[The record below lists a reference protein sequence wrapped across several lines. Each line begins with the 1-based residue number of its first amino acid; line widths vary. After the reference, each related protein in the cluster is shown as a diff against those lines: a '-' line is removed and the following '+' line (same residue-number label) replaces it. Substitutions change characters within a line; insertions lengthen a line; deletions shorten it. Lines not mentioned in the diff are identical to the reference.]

1 MTELAAILAAAN
13 ITKAL
18 IVDDAFDEIPLAS
31 DLSIDGEQWT
41 HFFDD
46 LSGPQETALTTV
58 FPDYDDMEGEDLQ
71 NSDAFVRCLWANK
84 DSIAPNLSRALFAR
98 YRADMQADM
107 DHLNALE
114 ALLEEGGLACKRA
127 GRNFVADV
135 ADADIV
141 VMDLYLCSAQRNDD
155 IKVSISGL
163 AKAIDLRKA
172 KPPLVILM
180 SRSHRLEDKR
190 AEFRE
195 GTKLFEST
203 FRILVKADIQVDG
216 VVQRTVGRL
225 ATHYQKSLRL
235 SEFVCAWED
244 GLDAAKGRTT
254 ELIRKLGLSDLAQI
268 NHLLLSSEGEPMG
281 SYLVDVF
288 DKVLQHEIE
297 ANANII
303 GTALA
308 LNQLDTSK
316 FPAPFI
322 PGANDL
328 LELVEH
334 SLFHHRARLKL
345 PGAIDSSVS
354 FGDVLRRK
362 LPAPV
367 AAPAV
372 AADPVA
378 AAPVTAVATTA
389 GAPTTAEIAT
399 PSVLPDITDNM
410 VMAVLSPA
418 CDLQHGQLKRVLLL
432 VGELHTL
439 KTEVW
444 SAKVDGARTPVFD
457 MGDGIRR
464 WIKWDVKHVHMLSH
478 AELNA
483 ILHSEY
489 PVFERVARLR
499 DLHALELQ
507 QKLLSSMGRVG
518 LAAPMPATH
527 AVRIEAFTVG
537 EDKKLRKLEIS
548 SLADGG
554 VCFIG
559 RTTDGDKPHEKL
571 VLTERACEDI
581 CRAIDQVDPETVHAK
596 SKDILRAVQKSNV
609 LLQTLEHGITIANA
623 GNEKFIEFKSSNGA
637 TQGLIARNRKQ
648 IETLALVGKDLQFS
662 GLVLIA
668 HDGSSEEP
676 EPAEEEAAPD
686 EQSAAEAPH
695 AGDQA

>member
-1 MTELAAILAAAN
+1 MTELAAILATAK

-18 IVDDAFDEIPLAS
+18 IVDDAIDEIPRAI

-46 LSGPQETALTTV
+46 LRGSDEAAV
-58 FPDYDDMEGEDLQ
+58 KAAFPDYDDVDGEDLQ
-71 NSDAFVRCLWANK
+71 KSDAFVAYLWVNK
-84 DSIAPNLSRALFAR
+84 DKIAPKLSQALFGR
-98 YRADMQADM
+98 YQADMQADM
-107 DHLNALE
+107 AHLDTLKGVLE
-114 ALLEEGGLACKRA
+114 GAGLTCKRV
-127 GRNFVADV
+127 GRNFVADA
-135 ADADIV
+135 ADADIIF
-141 VMDLYLCSAQRNDD
+141 MDLFLCSAQRPED
-155 IKVSISGL
+155 IKVSIDGL
-163 AKAIDLRKA
+163 AKAIELRKT

-180 SRSHRLEDKR
+180 SRSHRLEEKR

-195 GTKLFEST
+195 RTKLFEST

-216 VVQRTVGRL
+216 VVLRTVGRL
-225 ATHYQKSLRL
+225 ATHYQKSLKL
-235 SEFVCAWED
+235 SEFVCAWAD
-244 GLDAAKGRTT
+244 GLDAAKDRTT

-268 NHLLLSSEGEPMG
+268 NHLLLSAEGEPMG

-303 GTALA
+303 NTALA

-334 SLFHHRARLKL
+334 SLFHHQARLKL

-362 LPAPV
+362 PQAPAAALV
-367 AAPAV
+367 AA
-372 AADPVA
+372 
-378 AAPVTAVATTA
+378 TA
-389 GAPTTAEIAT
+389 GAPAPAEA
-399 PSVLPDITDNM
+399 PKPALLPDITSNM

-418 CDLQHGQLKRVLLL
+418 CDLQRGQLKRVLLL
-432 VGELHTL
+432 VGELVTL
-439 KTEVW
+439 KTELW

-478 AELNA
+478 AELNN
-483 ILHSEY
+483 ILHPDHPS
-489 PVFERVARLR
+489 FEKVARLR

-507 QKLLSSMGRVG
+507 QKLLASMGRVG

-527 AVRIEAFTVG
+527 TVRIEAFTVTH
-537 EDKKLRKLEIS
+537 DKTLRKLEIA
-548 SLADGG
+548 SLADGA

-559 RTTDGDKPHEKL
+559 RTADGEKPKEKL

-581 CRAIDQVDPETVHAK
+581 CRAIDLVDPETVHDK
-596 SKDILRAVQKSNV
+596 SKDILKTIQKSNV

-623 GNEKFIEFKSSNGA
+623 NSDRFIEFKSSDGA
-637 TQGLIARNRKQ
+637 VQGLIARNRKQ
-648 IETLALVGKDLQFS
+648 IETLTLSSKDLQCS

-668 HDGSSEEP
+668 LDGSNEES
-676 EPAEEEAAPD
+676 EPAEGEAVAN
-686 EQSAAEAPH
+686 EQPAVVPS
-695 AGDQA
+695 

>member
-1 MTELAAILAAAN
+1 MTDLADILAAAN
-13 ITKAL
+13 ITTAL
-18 IVDDAFDEIPLAS
+18 IVDDAIDEIPLAA
-31 DLSIDGEQWT
+31 DLSSDGEQWT

-46 LSGPQETALTTV
+46 LSEPEIEALTTA
-58 FPDYDDMEGEDLQ
+58 FPDYATTEAEDLQ
-71 NSDAFVRCLWANK
+71 KSDRFVQCLWENK
-84 DSIAPNLSRALFAR
+84 DAIAPLLTRYLFER
-98 YRADMQADM
+98 YRADMHADM
-107 DHLNALE
+107 AHLTKLKGI
-114 ALLEEGGLACKRA
+114 LEEAGLICKRV
-127 GRNFVADV
+127 GRNYVADV
-135 ADADIV
+135 ADVDIIF
-141 VMDLYLCSAQRNDD
+141 MDLYLSSAQRPED
-155 IKVSISGL
+155 IKVSIDGL
-163 AKAIDLRKA
+163 AKAIELRKT

-180 SRSHRLEDKR
+180 SRSHRLEEKR

-195 GTKLFEST
+195 KTKLFEST
-203 FRILVKADIQVDG
+203 FRILAKADIQIDG

-225 ATHYQKSLRL
+225 ATHYQKSLKL
-235 SEFVCAWED
+235 SEFVCAWAD
-244 GLDAAKGRTT
+244 GLDAARDRTT

-268 NHLLLSSEGEPMG
+268 NHLLLSAEGEPMG

-303 GTALA
+303 NTALV

-334 SLFHHRARLKL
+334 SLFHHQARLKL

-362 LPAPV
+362 PQ
-367 AAPAV
+367 APA
-372 AADPVA
+372 AALVA
-378 AAPVTAVATTA
+378 AAA
-389 GAPTTAEIAT
+389 GAPAPAEISKPAL
-399 PSVLPDITDNM
+399 LPDITSNM

-418 CDLQHGQLKRVLLL
+418 CDLQRGQLKRVLLL
-432 VGELHTL
+432 VGELVTL
-439 KTEVW
+439 KTELW

-478 AELNA
+478 AELNN
-483 ILHSEY
+483 ILHPDHPS
-489 PVFERVARLR
+489 FEKVARLR

-507 QKLLSSMGRVG
+507 QKLLASMGRVG

-527 AVRIEAFTVG
+527 TVRIEAFTVTR
-537 EDKKLRKLEIS
+537 EKTLRKLEIA
-548 SLADGG
+548 SLADGA

-559 RTTDGDKPHEKL
+559 RTADGEKSQEKL
-571 VLTERACEDI
+571 ILTERACEDI
-581 CRAIDQVDPETVHAK
+581 CRAIDLVDPETVHDK
-596 SKDILRAVQKSNV
+596 SKDILKTIQKSNV

-623 GNEKFIEFKSSNGA
+623 NSDRFIEFKSSDDA
-637 TQGLIARNRKQ
+637 VQGLIARNRKQ
-648 IETLALVGKDLQFS
+648 IETLILSSKDLQFS

-668 HDGSSEEP
+668 RDGSNEEP
-676 EPAEEEAAPD
+676 ELAEGEAVANEQPTTVPSQPA
-686 EQSAAEAPH
+686 
-695 AGDQA
+695 G